1 MFLRLKNV
9 GRNHYIQVALIY
21 VFVQLSFLQA
31 GVASAR
37 ETVFFE
43 LPLKELRIA
52 AYTKAFADRF
62 GLPEPAPG
70 TEPSGGL
77 EAIEFAIEKGRF
89 APYYYCNFYLYV
101 NSDLPIKYPEE
112 GVAGEKYML
121 IKGTHFF
128 GRTQEQWMRW
138 PDKDRL
144 HFNSRQG
151 GYHRKANLASMNYT
165 PGKQGAITDLYYREF
180 YKNILPGLAY
190 IKLDCSPPSL
200 MIKEPTKNIGIWLQ
214 KESKAD
220 YRGRIHVE
228 PGDFLKF
235 EIPEH
240 VFQKVRKWGLVAKE
254 ASDKIDQIRREE
266 AQQETGR

>member
-1 MFLRLKNV
+1 
-9 GRNHYIQVALIY
+9 
-21 VFVQLSFLQA
+21 VQLSFLQA

-128 GRTQEQWMRW
+128 ARTQEQWMRW
-138 PDKDRL
+138 PKNDRL
-144 HFNSRQG
+144 HFNDRQG
-151 GYHRKANLASMNYT
+151 AYHRKANLASMNYI

-180 YKNILPGLAY
+180 YKTILPGLAY

-200 MIKEPTKNIGIWLQ
+200 MIKEPKRNVGIWLQ
-214 KESKAD
+214 RESNAD
-220 YRGRIHVE
+220 YRGRIHVDT
-228 PGDFLKF
+228 GDFLKF
-235 EIPEH
+235 EIPDQ
-240 VFQKVRKWGLVAKE
+240 VFQKVREWGLLAKE
-254 ASDKIDQIRREE
+254 ASDKIDQIRRNE
-266 AQQETGR
+266 AQLGTD

>member
-1 MFLRLKNV
+1 MDTA
-9 GRNHYIQVALIY
+9 YP
-21 VFVQLSFLQA
+21 
-31 GVASAR
+31 
-37 ETVFFE
+37 E
-43 LPLKELRIA
+43 LPLKEMRVA

-62 GLPEPAPG
+62 GLPEPDAG

-101 NSDLPIKYPEE
+101 DNALSIKYPED

-138 PDKDRL
+138 PKNDRL
-144 HFNSRQG
+144 HFNDRQG
-151 GYHRKANLASMNYT
+151 AYHRKANLASMNYI

-180 YKNILPGLAY
+180 HKNILPGLAY
-190 IKLDCSPPSL
+190 LKLDCSPPSL
-200 MIKEPTKNIGIWLQ
+200 MIKEQRRNVGIWLQ
-214 KESKAD
+214 LESKVD

-228 PGDFLKF
+228 PDGFLKF
-235 EIPEH
+235 EIPDH
-240 VFQKVRKWGLVAKE
+240 VFQKVREWGLLAKE
-254 ASDKIDQIRREE
+254 ASDKIDKIRRKE
-266 AQQETGR
+266 AQQEAGQ